1 MSLKSWVLDRMH
13 RVNGIVARPDLPP
26 REPALEAT
34 TRPSPLAAA
43 LRSDAAPRF
52 NASEPSLAAPEHL
65 GAYAPLIASIRD
77 ELEHFVASQVRLH
90 LAIAERDRFL
100 LTSIEVDCPS
110 AGETRRLLQRFMH
123 EFRPEQVKRY
133 LVREVI
139 GALPNAAAIDLSQF
153 AGLADAQA
161 RAEAD
166 EGGEYRELLAELG
179 TTPVTTLRPYQVNLR
194 GRWAEA
200 DAARPASTGVRPTPS
215 TPLAGQRREFDVE
228 DADGRRRVVLQSV
241 VPGRRYRVGKGEDC
255 DIRVNG
261 TYASRRHAEI
271 WLEGGA
277 WWAIDAGST
286 NGVRI
291 ESAAEPQAAS
301 TTSATTAAAEPV
313 RLAEG
318 TRLVLSARADGSAAD
333 YPWIALRSERGEPTR
348 ATPIAATGAAAGNVS
363 PKTPLTAILPASG
376 ATVLKLTAMQATGM
390 RTLELVPSLLPVRVG
405 RSRNQ
410 TLMIDRRHEGVSGHH
425 LDIVELDDSGAD
437 VVVHGDN
444 GVLVEGVPHATGARL
459 RWKTGEAMVL
469 GASADDHPV
478 CTLLLA
484 RKEAR

>member
-13 RVNGIVARPDLPP
+13 RVSGIVARPDLPP

-34 TRPSPLAAA
+34 ARPSALAAA
-43 LRSDAAPRF
+43 VRSGAAPRF
-52 NASEPSLAAPEHL
+52 QAAEPSLAAPEHL
-65 GAYAPLIASIRD
+65 GVYAPLIASIRD

-139 GALPNAAAIDLSQF
+139 DALPNAAAIDLSQF
-153 AGLADAQA
+153 AGLGDAQA
-161 RAEAD
+161 HEQD
-166 EGGEYRELLAELG
+166 DDGEYRDLLAELR
-179 TTPVTTLRPYQVNLR
+179 TTPVSALRPYEVNLR

-200 DAARPASTGVRPTPS
+200 DAVRAAPIGARPTPA

-241 VPGRRYRVGKGEDC
+241 VGGRRYRVGKGEDC

-271 WLEGGA
+271 WLEAGA

-291 ESAAEPQAAS
+291 ESAAAPRVAS
-301 TTSATTAAAEPV
+301 TTSTTGAPAEPV
-313 RLAEG
+313 RLVEG
-318 TRLVLSARADGSAAD
+318 SRLVLSARADGSATD
-333 YPWIALRSERGEPTR
+333 YPWIALRSERAEPTR
-348 ATPIAATGAAAGNVS
+348 ATPIATTAGAPAVVS
-363 PKTPLTAILPASG
+363 PRTPLTSILPASG
-376 ATVLKLTAMQATGM
+376 ATVLRLVATQANGT
-390 RTLELVPSLLPVRVG
+390 RTLELQPGLLPIHVG
-405 RSRNQ
+405 RSRSQ
-410 TLMIDRRHEGVSGHH
+410 TLTIDRSHESVSGHH
-425 LDIVELDDSGAD
+425 LDIVDLDDSGAD

-444 GVLVEGVPHATGARL
+444 GVLIEGVPHAPGARL
-459 RWKTGEAMVL
+459 RWKTGETMVL
-469 GASADDHPV
+469 GASANDHPV

-484 RKEAR
+484 RKETR